1 MTRNAR
7 LRVVI
12 ELSTAG
18 LMLLTLATAVALR
31 PGAAPPPA
39 PAAVVDMTVVLDVKT
54 RKYHCPACELV
65 RKCAGPDCE
74 TMDIAEAI
82 RRGAKPCELC
92 GGTCIAGG
100 VRR

>member
-18 LMLLTLATAVALR
+18 LMLLTLAAAVALR
-31 PGAAPPPA
+31 PGASPPPSR
-39 PAAVVDMTVVLDVKT
+39 AAVVDMAVVLDVKT

-65 RKCAGPDCE
+65 RKCGHDCE
-74 TMDIAEAI
+74 TVDVSEAI
-82 RRGAKPCELC
+82 RRGAKPCEIC

-100 VRR
+100 ARR